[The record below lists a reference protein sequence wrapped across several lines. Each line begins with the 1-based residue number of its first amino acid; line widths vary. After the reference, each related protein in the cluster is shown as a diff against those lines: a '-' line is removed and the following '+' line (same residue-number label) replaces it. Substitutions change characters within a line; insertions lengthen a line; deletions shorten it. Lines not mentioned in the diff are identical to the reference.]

1 MAKSLQKIKSSLKLR
16 TQEKSGALTL
26 RLGVKKYVLPFEVRL
41 LTSNDYVFVHVPP
54 SAEIMKVTKG
64 GLEVV
69 TDADA
74 AETAAKSFRRSRK
87 RTSAKASKSVEMP
100 QELANALNKVPTGYK
115 LAYGNDGQPR
125 LVKTRRRRK
134 KQA

>member
-1 MAKSLQKIKSSLKLR
+1 MAKTLQKVKSSLKLR

-41 LTSNDYVFVHVPP
+41 LTSNDFVFVHVPP
-54 SAEIMKVTKG
+54 SAEIMKVVNG
-64 GLEVV
+64 NLEVV
-69 TDADA
+69 TDVDT
-74 AETAAKSFRRSRK
+74 AEQAAKSFRRSRK
-87 RTSAKASKSVEMP
+87 RTTAKASKSVEMP
-100 QELANALNKVPTGYK
+100 VELASALNKVPAGYK
-115 LAYGNDGQPR
+115 LAYGADGQPR

>member
-41 LTSNDYVFVHVPP
+41 LTSNDFVFVHVPP
-54 SAEIMKVTKG
+54 SAEIMKVTKS

-69 TDADA
+69 TDADS
-74 AETAAKSFRRSRK
+74 AEQAAKSFRRSRK

-100 QELANALNKVPTGYK
+100 TELANALNKVPAGYK
-115 LAYGNDGQPR
+115 LAYGPDGQPR

-134 KQA
+134 KQG